1 MSYCYLAAR
10 EAELR
15 QLRKSNTEY
24 EEQNAILTK
33 HIENMKSA
41 IEKLEGEN
49 AQHRTNN
56 IALQQHLEGLRNM
69 LIDSFADFPLPSMCS
84 FFFLLQINTLLF
96 WLV

>member
-1 MSYCYLAAR
+1 MSIYLYCFSFAAR

-33 HIENMKSA
+33 HIENMKCA

-69 LIDSFADFPLPSMCS
+69 LIDSFADFPLPSKTPS
-84 FFFLLQINTLLF
+84 FS
-96 WLV
+96 